1 MTNRTFSNFDKLQRA
16 AFAETDPEKKVLL
29 LSEVKKAVDDWEQI
43 LQNWVSSPS
52 SPTKPGSDEAS
63 AATD

>member
-1 MTNRTFSNFDKLQRA
+1 MTDATFSNFDNRHRA

-43 LQNWVSSPS
+43 LQNWVSSP
-52 SPTKPGSDEAS
+52 TKLGSDEAS
-63 AATD
+63 ARTD

>member
-1 MTNRTFSNFDKLQRA
+1 MSNRTFSNFDKLHHA

-43 LQNWVSSPS
+43 LQNWVSS
-52 SPTKPGSDEAS
+52 SPAKPGSDEAS